1 MMTERILRLDENG
14 LCTLVLNRPEK
25 HNALDNAA
33 FEELNHYLRLL
44 AQDNGKVECVVLR
57 GAGKGFSAGA
67 DLAALSGS
75 ATPLPPTYKP
85 MVVEAL
91 SRLPMPTIAAVHGV
105 CFTGGL
111 ELALGCDFIVADA
124 GTRFADTHGKWG
136 LVAAWGLYPRL
147 ARRIGVSNAK
157 RLSMT
162 AREMNAEEALR
173 VGLVDLMAPAGELDK
188 YLRDLVTQIRKNS
201 GFSNRAVK
209 QIYREIEGLPLDQA
223 LAHTH
228 YRHPGVAPDFTARVA
243 AFTKG

>member
-1 MMTERILRLDENG
+1 MTGRILRQDGDG

-33 FEELNHYLRLL
+33 FEELNHHLTIL
-44 AQDNGKVECVVLR
+44 AKDDGKVDCVVLR
-57 GAGKGFSAGA
+57 GAGKGFCAGA
-67 DLAALSGS
+67 DLAAIGS
-75 ATPLPPTYKP
+75 TAAPLPPTYKP

-111 ELALGCDFIVADA
+111 ELALGCDFIVAEA
-124 GTRFADTHGKWG
+124 GARFADTHGKWG

-147 ARRIGVSNAK
+147 ARRIGVANAK
-157 RLSMT
+157 RMSIT
-162 AREMNAEEALR
+162 ACEIDAEEALR
-173 VGLVDLMAPAGELDK
+173 VGLADLMAPAGQLDNSVE
-188 YLRDLVTQIRKNS
+188 DFVAQIRKNS

-209 QIYREIEGLPLDQA
+209 QIYREIESMPLDQA

-228 YRHPGVAPDFTARVA
+228 YRHPGIAPDFAARVA
-243 AFTKG
+243 TFTKG

>member
-1 MMTERILRLDENG
+1 MTERILRHHVDG

-33 FEELNHYLRLL
+33 FEELHHHLSIL
-44 AQDNGKVECVVLR
+44 AKDDDKVDCVVLR
-57 GAGKGFSAGA
+57 GAGKGFCAGA
-67 DLAALSGS
+67 DLAALSS
-75 ATPLPPTYKP
+75 AAAPLPPTYKP

-111 ELALGCDFIVADA
+111 ELALGCDFIVAEADA
-124 GTRFADTHGKWG
+124 RFADTHGKWG

-147 ARRIGVSNAK
+147 ARRIGVANAK
-157 RLSMT
+157 RMSMT
-162 AREMNAEEALR
+162 ACEMDAEEAIR
-173 VGLVDLMAPAGELDK
+173 VGLVDLMAPSGQLDK
-188 YLRDLVTQIRKNS
+188 CLDDFVAQIRNSS

-209 QIYREIEGLPLDQA
+209 QIYREVEGVPLDQA

-228 YRHPGVAPDFTARVA
+228 YRHPGIAPDFAARVA
-243 AFTKG
+243 TFTKR